1 MPHIELKV
9 NMFELVVATNNAHKV
24 KEYEEMFLGYNI
36 KFYSMKDL
44 GIKCDPE
51 ENGTSYEENSLIKA
65 SALAKLT
72 KLPVI
77 ADDSGL
83 NVVALGNFPG
93 IYSSR
98 FADSFGGNKVAN
110 LELIKRLEPFKDK
123 SAFFTCIITLM
134 NVEDKP
140 LQFKGICEGH
150 ILDKPVGEGGFG
162 YDPIFYSKEA
172 KMAFGE
178 ASPEIKN
185 KYSHRAKAVE
195 KLINYLKDK
204 GLI

>member
-1 MPHIELKV
+1 
-9 NMFELVVATNNAHKV
+9 MFELVVATNNAHKV
-24 KEYEEMFLGYNI
+24 KEYQEMFLGYDI
-36 KFYSMKDL
+36 KFHSMKDL
-44 GIKCDPE
+44 GIVCNPD
-51 ENGTSYEENSLIKA
+51 ENGDTYEKNSFIKA
-65 SALAKLT
+65 DALAKLT

-83 NVVALGNFPG
+83 NVVALNNFPG

-110 LELIKRLEPFKDK
+110 LELIKKLKPYKDK
-123 SAFFTCIITLM
+123 RAFFACVITLM
-134 NVEDKP
+134 NVENKP
-140 LQFKGICEGH
+140 IQFKGICKGK

-162 YDPIFYSKEA
+162 YDPIFYSDEA
-172 KMAFGE
+172 KMAFGTAPAE
-178 ASPEIKN
+178 VKN

-195 KLINYLKDK
+195 KLINYLKEK

>member
-1 MPHIELKV
+1 
-9 NMFELVVATNNAHKV
+9 MFELVVATNNAHKV
-24 KEYEEMFLGYNI
+24 KEYQEMFLGYNI

-44 GIKCDPE
+44 GIVCNPD
-51 ENGTSYEENSLIKA
+51 ENGNSYEENSLIKA
-65 SALAKLT
+65 AALAKLT

-83 NVVALGNFPG
+83 NVVALNNFPG
-93 IYSSR
+93 IHSSR
-98 FADSFGGNKVAN
+98 FADSLGGNKFAN
-110 LELIKRLEPFKDK
+110 IELINKLKPYENKDAYF
-123 SAFFTCIITLM
+123 SCVITLM

-140 LQFKGICEGH
+140 LQFIDKCEGI

-172 KMAFGE
+172 KIAFGE
-178 ASPEIKN
+178 ASPKIKN
-185 KYSHRAKAVE
+185 KYSHRAKAVAQ
-195 KLINYLKDK
+195 LINYLKDK

>member
-1 MPHIELKV
+1 
-9 NMFELVVATNNAHKV
+9 MFELVVATNNAHKV
-24 KEYEEMFLGYNI
+24 KEYQEMFLGYDI

-44 GIKCDPE
+44 GIVCNPE
-51 ENGTSYEENSLIKA
+51 ENGKTYEENSLIKA

-83 NVVALGNFPG
+83 NVVALNNFPG

-98 FADSFGGNKVAN
+98 YADSYGGNKVAN
-110 LELIKRLEPFKDK
+110 LELIKKLKPYQDK
-123 SAFFTCIITLM
+123 SAFFACLITLM
-134 NVEDKP
+134 NVEEKP
-140 LQFKGICEGH
+140 VQFKGICRGK

-162 YDPIFYSKEA
+162 YDPIFYSNEA
-172 KMAFGE
+172 KIAFGE

-185 KYSHRAKAVE
+185 KYSHRAKAVGQ
-195 KLINYLKDK
+195 LIEYLKNK
-204 GLI
+204 RLI

>member
-1 MPHIELKV
+1 
-9 NMFELVVATNNAHKV
+9 MFELVVATNNAHKV
-24 KEYEEMFLGYNI
+24 KEYQEMFLGYNI

-44 GIKCDPE
+44 AIECNPDEDGS
-51 ENGTSYEENSLIKA
+51 TYEENSLIKA

-83 NVVALGNFPG
+83 NVVALNNFPG

-98 FADSFGGNKVAN
+98 FADSFGGNKIAN
-110 LELIKRLEPFKDK
+110 LELIKKLKPYEDK
-123 SAFFTCIITLM
+123 SAFFACVITLM

-140 LQFKGICEGH
+140 IQFKGICNGH

-162 YDPIFYSKEA
+162 YDPIFYSDEA
-172 KMAFGE
+172 NIAFGE

-195 KLINYLKDK
+195 QLIKYLKNK
-204 GLI
+204 RLV

>member
-1 MPHIELKV
+1 
-9 NMFELVVATNNAHKV
+9 MFELVVATNNAHKV
-24 KEYEEMFLGYNI
+24 KEYQEMFEGYNI

-44 GIKCDPE
+44 GIVCNPE
-51 ENGTSYEENSLIKA
+51 ENGKTYEENSLIKA
-65 SALAKLT
+65 AALAKLT

-83 NVVALGNFPG
+83 NVVALDNFPG

-110 LELIKRLEPFKDK
+110 LKLIEKLAPYKDK
-123 SAFFTCIITLM
+123 SAFFACLITLM

-140 LQFKGICEGH
+140 VQFKGICNGY
-150 ILDKPVGEGGFG
+150 ILDEPVGEGGFG
-162 YDPIFYSKEA
+162 YDPIFYSNEA
-172 KMAFGE
+172 KIAFGE

-185 KYSHRAKAVE
+185 KYSHRAKAVQQLIE
-195 KLINYLKDK
+195 YLKNKKLI
-204 GLI
+204 

>member
-1 MPHIELKV
+1 
-9 NMFELVVATNNAHKV
+9 MFELVVATNNAHKV
-24 KEYEEMFLGYNI
+24 KEYQEMFEGYDI

-44 GIKCDPE
+44 GIVCNPVEDGE
-51 ENGTSYEENSLIKA
+51 TYEANSLIKA

-83 NVVALGNFPG
+83 NVVALNNFPG
-93 IYSSR
+93 IHSSR

-110 LELIKRLEPFKDK
+110 LELIKKLQPYEDK
-123 SAFFTCIITLM
+123 SAFFTCLITLM

-140 LQFKGICEGH
+140 VQFRGICKGH
-150 ILDKPVGEGGFG
+150 ILDKPVGDGGFG
-162 YDPIFYSKEA
+162 YDPIFYSEEA
-172 KMAFGE
+172 NMAFGE

-185 KYSHRAKAVE
+185 KYSHRAKAVQQLVE
-195 KLINYLKDK
+195 YLKNK